1 MMAGLTINRLLPL
14 LSALWLLPAA
24 AQNAPAANAADAP
37 VAVPAARP
45 SPNAAATAKP
55 GAPAA
60 TAAGAPAPATPAS
73 APKAAA
79 PATAAPASAA
89 PAPATPAATPPKAAK
104 KGQAPEPAEPP
115 PKPGPLKPPGCA
127 VAEFRAICIDTQD
140 TQARRE
146 KASTWLK
153 KKARDCTPEQL
164 IVMRNNR
171 AQWLGAADSAQ
182 MAAAIDGLL
191 ESFAETRPEVAV
203 LLYGT
208 PPELRK
214 PKDDKGKADA
224 KK

>member
-1 MMAGLTINRLLPL
+1 MAGPMMKRLLPL

-24 AQNAPAANAADAP
+24 AQNAPAAKAADAP
-37 VAVPAARP
+37 VAIPAARP
-45 SPNAAATAKP
+45 APNAAATAKP
-55 GAPAA
+55 TVPAA
-60 TAAGAPAPATPAS
+60 SAASP
-73 APKAAA
+73 AAA
-79 PATAAPASAA
+79 PANAPKADPGVPAPAAPASPPPAA
-89 PAPATPAATPPKAAK
+89 PAPAPKTAK
-104 KGQAPEPAEPP
+104 KGKAPEPAEPP

-127 VAEFRAICIDTQD
+127 VAEFRAIGIDTQD
-140 TQARRE
+140 AQVRRE
-146 KASTWLK
+146 KASAWLK

-171 AQWLGAADSAQ
+171 AQWLGTADSAQ

-208 PPELRK
+208 PPELPK
-214 PKDDKGKADA
+214 PKGDKGKADA

>member
-1 MMAGLTINRLLPL
+1 MMKKDLLPL

-24 AQNAPAANAADAP
+24 AQDAPAPKAADAP
-37 VAVPAARP
+37 VAIPAARP
-45 SPNAAATAKP
+45 SPNAPPAAKP
-55 GAPAA
+55 GAPS
-60 TAAGAPAPATPAS
+60 ATPG
-73 APKAAA
+73 
-79 PATAAPASAA
+79 SAA
-89 PAPATPAATPPKAAK
+89 STPAATPGAPNTNAGTPAGPAPAPAPAPQAPAPQKTAK
-104 KGQAPEPAEPP
+104 KGQPQPPEPP

-127 VAEFRAICIDTQD
+127 VAEFRAIGIDTSD
-140 TQARRE
+140 APLRRE
-146 KASTWLK
+146 KASAWLK

-171 AQWLGAADSAQ
+171 AQWLGTADSAQ

-208 PPELRK
+208 PPERPK

>member
-1 MMAGLTINRLLPL
+1 MAGPTMNRLLPL
-14 LSALWLLPAA
+14 LSALWLLPTA
-24 AQNAPAANAADAP
+24 AQNAPAAI
-37 VAVPAARP
+37 PAARP
-45 SPNAAATAKP
+45 LPNAAATAKP
-55 GAPAA
+55 SAPAPTAASAASPATAPANAPKADAGTPAPAA
-60 TAAGAPAPATPAS
+60 PASPPPTAPAPA
-73 APKAAA
+73 PK
-79 PATAAPASAA
+79 T
-89 PAPATPAATPPKAAK
+89 AK
-104 KGQAPEPAEPP
+104 KGKAPEPVEPP

-127 VAEFRAICIDTQD
+127 VAEFRAIGIDTQD
-140 TQARRE
+140 SQARRE
-146 KASTWLK
+146 KATAWLK

-171 AQWLGAADSAQ
+171 AQWLGTADSAQ

-214 PKDDKGKADA
+214 AKDDKGKAEA